1 VTAVFAILILL
12 IAAVPVLTIL
22 GGVTSVGFL
31 LAIAAVAVASTVL
44 SLPAGEFRRLGAL
57 WKPIA
62 AIALIPCIAMLLQV
76 VPVPG
81 WFAHPVWM
89 SASTALGE
97 PLVGAIT
104 LDIGATL
111 LGLGHYSLV
120 LAIAL
125 IATAVCLDRRRAEI
139 LLFVLAAAATTI
151 AAALIGLSLGSQ
163 RFAES
168 LSAQRP
174 QMLTITLIGLVLSCA
189 TTLRAFENYRWR
201 RRGTNGSPDPSTSI
215 AAAVPIAAMAIC
227 LSAIVIAADAA
238 MAAAAASGVLV
249 LIGLAVIHRLRLGPW
264 GVSGI
269 AAAAAVALIGF
280 FAAIPT
286 NGAPDLTLVVS
297 GQPQVSIAT
306 AERILSDAKWA
317 GTGAGTF
324 AALLP
329 IYRDVGDVA
338 LDAAP
343 TAASSIAIE
352 MGRPLLWLLVILALI
367 GALSLLARALTRSR
381 EYVYAGTG
389 AACIVAALG
398 SSFANAGILGLGASL
413 LTSAV
418 CGLAL
423 AQSRSWSA

>member
-31 LAIAAVAVASTVL
+31 LAIAAVAVASIVL
-44 SLPAGEFRRLGAL
+44 TLPASEFYRLGAL

-62 AIALIPCIAMLLQV
+62 AIALIPCIWMLLQT

-111 LGLGHYSLV
+111 LGLGRYSLV

-139 LLFVLAAAATTI
+139 LLFVLTAAATSI
-151 AAALIGLSLGSQ
+151 AAVLIGLNLGSQ
-163 RFAES
+163 HFAES
-168 LSAQRP
+168 LSAQRA
-174 QMLTITLIGLVLSCA
+174 QMLTIALIGLVLSCA
-189 TTLRAFENYRWR
+189 TTLRAFENYRR

-215 AAAVPIAAMAIC
+215 ATAVPIAAIAIC
-227 LSAIVIAADAA
+227 LSAIVIAADVA

-286 NGAPDLTLVVS
+286 NGAADLTLVVS
-297 GQPQVSIAT
+297 SQPQVSIAT
-306 AERILSDAKWA
+306 AERMLSDAKWA

-352 MGRPLLWLLVILALI
+352 MGRPLLLLVVILALI
-367 GALSLLARALTRSR
+367 GALSLLIRALTRSR

-389 AACIVAALG
+389 AACIVAVLG